1 MTDSFQPGGRSPAPA
16 PLDLVQD
23 FVNTEVPDFG
33 QDDLA
38 TPTELVDWLVSRGL
52 VPAGSTA
59 TTAALRRAHHV
70 RRALRLLA
78 LANAHGEQPSAPAA
92 REIDDALGSVPVRL
106 RVEGGAVTI
115 GARSEGVDAALAAI
129 LGVVADAQRDGSW
142 WRLKACVQHSCGWVF
157 YDASRN
163 HSSSW
168 CSMRICGNRT
178 KVAAARSRSRSSA

>member
-1 MTDSFQPGGRSPAPA
+1 MTGSFQPGGRSPAPA

-38 TPTELVDWLVSRGL
+38 SPVELIAWLADHGL
-52 VPAGSTA
+52 VPPGTTA
-59 TTAALRRAHHV
+59 TPAALRRAHRV

-78 LANAHGEQPSAPAA
+78 LANAHGVRPSAEAA
-92 REIDDALGSVPVRL
+92 REIDEAFASIPVRL
-106 RVEGGAVTI
+106 CVEGGAVTI
-115 GARSEGVDAALAAI
+115 GPRSTGVDAAVAAI
-129 LGVVADAQRDGSW
+129 VGVVVAAQRDGSW
-142 WRLKACVQHSCGWVF
+142 QRVKACVQHSCGWVF

-178 KVAAARSRSRSSA
+178 KVAAARRRSRA